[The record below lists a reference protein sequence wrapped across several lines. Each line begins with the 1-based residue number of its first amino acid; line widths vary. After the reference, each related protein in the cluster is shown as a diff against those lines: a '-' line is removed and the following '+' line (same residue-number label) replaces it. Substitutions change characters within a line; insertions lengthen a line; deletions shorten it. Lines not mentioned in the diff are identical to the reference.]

1 MCRIRR
7 QFGVWG
13 HASAVTL
20 DELLAGATSREVLAH
35 PDGKS
40 GVLFERVVIDGERF
54 VVKHLH
60 VDDDWIMRA
69 TGDVRCRPLV
79 VWRSGLLDRLP
90 ASIDHAIVGVADG
103 LGRNGWGAAILMR
116 DVAPWLVPEGDALL
130 DPEQEARLLDHMAEL
145 HAAFWG
151 WEDDCGLATLGS
163 RYTYFTPMLTELE
176 AGRATVVPRIVGE
189 GWGRA
194 AASMPDIIALRDEP
208 WDLIAALEALPQTFL
223 HGDWKLGNLGSH
235 PDGRTILLD
244 WAVPGAGTCLSEL
257 GWWLALN
264 TRRLPSGKDG
274 NIELYRAALERHGI
288 DTSSWWD
295 RGIDLALLGT
305 LVQFGWEKAFEGPG
319 PELDWWLER
328 ARGGLARL

>member
-1 MCRIRR
+1 
-7 QFGVWG
+7 
-13 HASAVTL
+13 VTL
-20 DELLAGATSREVLAH
+20 DELLARATSREVLAH

-40 GVLFERVVIDGERF
+40 GVLFERLVVDGERL

-69 TGDVRCRPLV
+69 TGDVRCRPWL

-90 ASIDHAIVGVADG
+90 ASIDHAVVDVCTD
-103 LGRNGWGAAILMR
+103 LGRNGWGVAIVMR
-116 DVAPWLVPEGDALL
+116 DVSPWLVPEGDDLV

-151 WEDDCGLATLGS
+151 WTDDVGLQPPAN
-163 RYTYFTPMLTELE
+163 RYCYFSSHLTAIEQTAPVPAIAGQGWARFPE
-176 AGRATVVPRIVGE
+176 AAPSVADEVL
-189 GWGRA
+189 
-194 AASMPDIIALRDEP
+194 ALRDAP
-208 WDLIAALEALPQTFL
+208 WPLVAALGGLPQTFL

-244 WAVPGAGTCLSEL
+244 WATPGAGSCLSEL
-257 GWWLALN
+257 CWWLALN
-264 TRRLPSGKDG
+264 TRRLPSGKDA
-274 NIELYRAALERHGI
+274 NIELYRSSLERHGI

-295 RGIDLALLGT
+295 RGLDLALLGA

-319 PELDWWLER
+319 AELDWWVDR
-328 ARGGLARL
+328 AKAGLGRL